1 MNNDIDFAVS
11 ETLAE
16 ITRLSEKTGAVP
28 GEIGIL
34 YILEKIRQM
43 EAELKTLEKLIGI
56 MGC

>member
-1 MNNDIDFAVS
+1 MNEDLELAVS
-11 ETLAE
+11 DTLAK

-34 YILEKIRQM
+34 YILEKIKIM
-43 EAELKTLEKLIGI
+43 ETELKTLEKLIGI